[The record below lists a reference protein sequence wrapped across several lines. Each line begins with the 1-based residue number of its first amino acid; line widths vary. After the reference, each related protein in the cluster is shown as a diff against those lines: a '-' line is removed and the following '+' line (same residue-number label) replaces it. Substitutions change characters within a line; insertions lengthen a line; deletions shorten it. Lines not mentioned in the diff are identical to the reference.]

1 MKVDLTKFTETHE
14 FHFDEVFGH
23 KCSTRDVRG
32 CGARWGGW
40 LCLCLCALSRRP

>member
-23 KCSTRDVRG
+23 LCTTRDVR
-32 CGARWGGW
+32 CFMCAVLYMVGA
-40 LCLCLCALSRRP
+40 

>member
-23 KCSTRDVRG
+23 DVTTREVR
-32 CGARWGGW
+32 
-40 LCLCLCALSRRP
+40 SRTPAAGPFA